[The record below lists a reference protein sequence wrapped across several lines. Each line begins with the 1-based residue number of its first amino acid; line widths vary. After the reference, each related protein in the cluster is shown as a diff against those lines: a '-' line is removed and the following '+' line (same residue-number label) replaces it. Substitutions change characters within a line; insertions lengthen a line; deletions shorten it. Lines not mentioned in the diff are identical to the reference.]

1 MKKRLL
7 GNHDFFIKSGKCDIF
22 RQDSLPNLVSLV
34 LKMLKEGKSNDL
46 LLTSPNDI
54 DDYEV
59 DKEDSFGNEE
69 SDGKDPN
76 EEMETERFPILRAAI
91 LSTDQLLLGL
101 SYFPLSI
108 FVKVPQNPPMKILN
122 LCVYSTQ
129 KLNNLLYR
137 MSFLIYTTNILIYT

>member
-1 MKKRLL
+1 
-7 GNHDFFIKSGKCDIF
+7 
-22 RQDSLPNLVSLV
+22 
-34 LKMLKEGKSNDL
+34 MLKEEKSNDL
-46 LLTSPNDI
+46 LLTSTNDI

-59 DKEDSFGNEE
+59 DKEDSSRNEE
-69 SDGKDPN
+69 SDGKEESNPN
-76 EEMETERFPILRAAI
+76 EETERERFPILRAAI

-108 FVKVPQNPPMKILN
+108 CVKVPQNPPMKICN
-122 LCVYSTQ
+122 LCIYSTQ